1 MDSQSELRIC
11 DASLD
16 LVEHLISE
24 FSECFAH
31 ILYVFLNDLFQKR
44 RQFKECSI
52 GGVLE
57 PRLDKYAVV
66 RLLRKIF
73 GHVVHDDRSVQWT
86 SNFT

>member
-31 ILYVFLNDLFQKR
+31 ILYVFLNDFCTTR
-44 RQFKECSI
+44 I
-52 GGVLE
+52 
-57 PRLDKYAVV
+57 
-66 RLLRKIF
+66 
-73 GHVVHDDRSVQWT
+73 
-86 SNFT
+86 N